1 MAHKLS
7 RFVKWP
13 IGQNELAHAGIK
25 LFAQAH
31 Y

>member
-1 MAHKLS
+1 MARKLS
-7 RFVKWP
+7 RFVKWSV
-13 IGQNELAHAGIK
+13 GQKQLAHAGTK

>member
-1 MAHKLS
+1 MALKLS
-7 RFVKWP
+7 RFVKCP
-13 IGQNELAHAGIK
+13 VGRKQLAHAGIK